1 MHYHLGL
8 ASRIP
13 FVLPP
18 KSSLIRIIWFIF
30 IYAWNKSNLAWY
42 FPSVFV
48 LLYFLAL
55 FTIFEEKFSYFK
67 RKNTLQGTFLVKK
80 DGIENCHFKFG
91 KILMRLISFS
101 FENTMNV
108 EFWAAR
114 SITWVV
120 LKGSKCLFQ
129 KLTRIKAKNLLKRY

>member
-8 ASRIP
+8 VSRIP

-30 IYAWNKSNLAWY
+30 IYVWNKSNLAWY

-48 LLYFLAL
+48 LLYFWAL
-55 FTIFEEKFSYFK
+55 LRETTLMQACKAYFNWKKTALRTDIYKLGRILK
-67 RKNTLQGTFLVKK
+67 RS
-80 DGIENCHFKFG
+80 
-91 KILMRLISFS
+91 ISFS

-108 EFWAAR
+108 DFWGAR